1 MIIQCEQCRTKFR
14 LDDSK
19 IKDNGIKVRC
29 AKCRHVFTVFN
40 EQPEAP
46 QPSSFDVILD
56 QTPAFSETTSPDNVL
71 SQQQESTAFAPQQ
84 QGDENPLS
92 VAQVKPASV
101 AEMDFSAFEPSK
113 EEPFEAES
121 PKFEFTSEPLDAQQ
135 IAVPPGETAHVTS
148 GEIDFGSVNF
158 DSLPA
163 DAFKEDLASSPFL
176 GSDSISSQQPPKVEF
191 DQQFS
196 DLVGTADNQDLS
208 TTDTATTP
216 TAFDKPFSTDE
227 INFSEDFTAATPQQ
241 EKQGEFKGDQEFDF
255 SFPEEPQTSA
265 PQPAATEPVSVEP
278 LPVPPVIP
286 QPEVKPAQTQPV
298 FSEPAVSPVP
308 PSVVEDELP
317 PLCIPSRR
325 KESSL
330 FKILIVLIV
339 IAIIGALGYFG
350 KDLYQRFLPQSA
362 QATGKITLRSVKSA
376 LIKNTTT
383 GNDLLVISG
392 EAVNSSSS
400 PRAALQV
407 KGIVYGNKGQVLA
420 SKNAYC
426 GNPLSEQQV
435 ATMPL
440 AAINAAMA
448 NQLGSALMNLEVAP
462 GKAIPFTV
470 VIATIPAGAKDVGV
484 ESAGSQAVAEKQK

>member
-29 AKCRHVFTVFN
+29 AKCRHIFTVFK
-40 EQPEAP
+40 EQTEAP

-56 QTPAFSETTSPDNVL
+56 QTPVFSETASPDSVL
-71 SQQQESTAFAPQQ
+71 SQQQENDAFALQQ
-84 QGDENPLS
+84 QSDESPFS
-92 VAQVKPASV
+92 ATQVKPASV
-101 AEMDFSAFEPSK
+101 EEMDFSAFEPPR
-113 EEPFEAES
+113 EEPSADEA

-135 IAVPPGETAHVTS
+135 VTPPPVETPSVAS

-158 DSLPA
+158 DSLPV
-163 DAFKEDLASSPFL
+163 DARKEDPASSFLDDSDNASSPQL
-176 GSDSISSQQPPKVEF
+176 PKVEF
-191 DQQFS
+191 DQPFS
-196 DLVGTADNQDLS
+196 DIVDTTGNQEFS
-208 TTDTATTP
+208 ATDTATKP

-227 INFSEDFTAATPQQ
+227 INFSEEFTAAPPQE
-241 EKQGEFKGDQEFDF
+241 EKQEEFKGDHEFDF

-265 PQPAATEPVSVEP
+265 PQPAVTEPPPVEP
-278 LPVPPVIP
+278 PP
-286 QPEVKPAQTQPV
+286 ETKPAQAQPLV
-298 FSEPAVSPVP
+298 TEPSAIPVP

-317 PLCIPSRR
+317 PLSIPSRR
-325 KESSL
+325 KESSM
-330 FKILIVLIV
+330 FKILIALIV
-339 IAIIGALGYFG
+339 VAIIVALGYYG
-350 KDLYQRFLPQSA
+350 KGLYQKFLSRSVQTA
-362 QATGKITLRSVKSA
+362 GKITLRSIKPSFV
-376 LIKNTTT
+376 KNTT
-383 GNDLLVISG
+383 GSELLVING

-407 KGIVYGNKGQVLA
+407 KGIVYDAKGQVLA

-426 GNPLSEQQV
+426 GNPLSAQQV

-440 AAINAAMA
+440 PAIDAAMA

-470 VIATIPAGAKDVGV
+470 VIAAVPAGAKNYVV
-484 ESAGSQAVAEKQK
+484 EPAGSQAVSEKQK

>member
-29 AKCRHVFTVFN
+29 AKCRHIFTVFK
-40 EQPEAP
+40 EQTEAP

-56 QTPAFSETTSPDNVL
+56 QTPVFSETMSPDNVL
-71 SQQQESTAFAPQQ
+71 SQQQENDAFALQQ
-84 QGDENPLS
+84 QGDESPFS
-92 VAQVKPASV
+92 AAQVKPASV
-101 AEMDFSAFEPSK
+101 EEMDFSAFEPPR
-113 EEPFEAES
+113 EEPSADEA
-121 PKFEFTSEPLDAQQ
+121 PKFEFTSEPLDAQ
-135 IAVPPGETAHVTS
+135 ALTTPHEETPPATS

-163 DAFKEDLASSPFL
+163 GAHKEDPASSPFL
-176 GSDSISSQQPPKVEF
+176 DDGDSTSSPQLPKVEF

-196 DLVGTADNQDLS
+196 DIVDTTGNQELS
-208 TTDTATTP
+208 ATDAATKP

-227 INFSEDFTAATPQQ
+227 INFGEEFTAAPPQQ
-241 EKQGEFKGDQEFDF
+241 EKQEEFKGDHEFDF
-255 SFPEEPQTSA
+255 SFPEGPQTSA
-265 PQPAATEPVSVEP
+265 PQPAVTELPPVEP
-278 LPVPPVIP
+278 PP
-286 QPEVKPAQTQPV
+286 EAKPAQAQPL
-298 FSEPAVSPVP
+298 FTEPSAIPVP

-317 PLCIPSRR
+317 PLSIPSRR

-330 FKILIVLIV
+330 FKILIALIV
-339 IAIIGALGYFG
+339 VAIIVALGYYG
-350 KDLYQRFLPQSA
+350 KGLYQKFLPQSA
-362 QATGKITLRSVKSA
+362 QTTGKITLRSIKPSFV
-376 LIKNTTT
+376 KNTTT
-383 GNDLLVISG
+383 GSELLVING
-392 EAVNSSSS
+392 EAVNNSSS

-407 KGIVYGNKGQVLA
+407 KGIVYDAKGQVLA

-426 GNPLSEQQV
+426 GNPLSAQQV

-440 AAINAAMA
+440 PAIDAAMA

-470 VIATIPAGAKDVGV
+470 VIAAIPAGAKNYVV
-484 ESAGSQAVAEKQK
+484 EPAGSQAVSEKQK